1 MAPRLDLA
9 SIEVLGFAECDLEVA
24 AVSAHEWP
32 CPTCGDPQPL
42 DRAWALKVR
51 NLTEPELE
59 RAIVVCNDCF
69 TGLGEVTAERIS
81 EEPLAVSSHEDPR
94 ELLRHA
100 LDTDEV
106 EVPFG

>member
-1 MAPRLDLA
+1 MSPSLDLT
-9 SIEVLGFAECDLEVA
+9 SIEVLGFAECDLAVA

-32 CPTCGDPQPL
+32 CPTCGEPQPL
-42 DRAWALKVR
+42 NRAWALKVR
-51 NLTEPELE
+51 NVTEPQLE

-81 EEPLAVSSHEDPR
+81 EEPLTVSSDEDPR
-94 ELLRHA
+94 ELLGRA